1 MKKRIIRGCLR
12 IAILAVAGG
21 VLGWL
26 SSILFGERA
35 LITELPVVV
44 TLGASIGILSGV
56 VLFPEKAW
64 LQAAELWGAE
74 DRKQTEELARNAG
87 KGAGYGNQGNYNRQ
101 FPG

>member
-35 LITELPVVV
+35 LITEPPRCGDPGREHWHFVRCCVVPGESIAAGCRA
-44 TLGASIGILSGV
+44 LGS
-56 VLFPEKAW
+56 
-64 LQAAELWGAE
+64 
-74 DRKQTEELARNAG
+74 RR
-87 KGAGYGNQGNYNRQ
+87 
-101 FPG
+101 